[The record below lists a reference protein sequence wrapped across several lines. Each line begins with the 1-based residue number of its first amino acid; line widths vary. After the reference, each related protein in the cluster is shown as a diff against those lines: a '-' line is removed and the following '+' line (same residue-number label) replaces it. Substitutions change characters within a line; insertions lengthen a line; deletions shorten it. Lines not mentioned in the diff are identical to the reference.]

1 MLWAGIPQEHLRK
14 NLSLPVLLPV
24 MKKRSPP
31 TKKPPHSQGGFSFQT
46 QPATTY
52 LVTLNVAVLLVVPV
66 AAVMTLVLVAV

>member
-1 MLWAGIPQEHLRK
+1 MQYEY
-14 NLSLPVLLPV
+14 
-24 MKKRSPP
+24 PP

-66 AAVMTLVLVAV
+66 RAVITLVLVAV